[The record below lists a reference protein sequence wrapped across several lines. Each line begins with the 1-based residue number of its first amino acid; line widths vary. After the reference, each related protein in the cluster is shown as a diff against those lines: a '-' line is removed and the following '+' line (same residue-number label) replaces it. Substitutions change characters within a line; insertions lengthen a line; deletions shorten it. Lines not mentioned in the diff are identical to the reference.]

1 MQAVEYVS
9 ERNGELHVAATRVT
23 LRSVIEDWKQGRTPE
38 QVTEDYPSVPL
49 AVVYGSIAT
58 YLERR
63 AELDQRFAEEDAEY
77 ERARAA
83 SQAADSAF
91 HASVRERIA
100 KIRPRIEAELRAKGY
115 LTETPADQGANESAQ
130 PPAESPDA

>member
-9 ERNGELHVAATRVT
+9 ERNGELYVAATRVT

-49 AVVYGSIAT
+49 AAVYGSIAT

-63 AELDQRFAEEDAEY
+63 AEFDRRFAEDDAEF
-77 ERARAA
+77 ERLRAA
-83 SQAADSAF
+83 SQAADPTF

-115 LTETPADQGANESAQ
+115 LPATPADQDASEPAQ
-130 PPAESPDA
+130 SPTQSPDA